1 MPTFDYSI
9 FEKPEANSGSNPK
22 HDIENKICFKI
33 VLLNRKLKI
42 TTRKDASLEDL
53 YVQVYN
59 AVYPEYSMEKD
70 VDSIP
75 PPHALNDTYNVP
87 HIYNLSLLDKE
98 ERITYV
104 PLHRL
109 ITISMLMKTKP
120 DCFNNI
126 AMFGP
131 PTFLMFVL
139 DEESMT
145 IIHERL
151 QQKTQPAK
159 SMLFRCFDRMS
170 V

>member
-9 FEKPEANSGSNPK
+9 FEKPEPNSGSNPK

-42 TTRKDASLEDL
+42 TTTKDASLEDL

-75 PPHALNDTYNVP
+75 PPHAISIP
-87 HIYNLSLLDKE
+87 HIYNLSLLDKQ

-104 PLHRL
+104 PLHKL

-120 DCFNNI
+120 ECFNNI
-126 AMFGP
+126 AMFGT

-139 DEESMT
+139 DEDSLT
-145 IIHERL
+145 KIHERL

-159 SMLFRCFDRMS
+159 SRLFRCFNRLS